1 MSEETLTEEQ
11 AADLLISWELAT
23 TTAAKLAAPGPRMK
37 PQEAAAEVAA
47 LREAAEAAVGHVHR
61 ITQLEAARELG
72 AETGETLVVDRR
84 GWAKANAESFRELL
98 APALAAAVERKPE
111 LAQGAG
117 GGQRSSAQVFGS
129 AVTGAELGGILSF
142 LSAKV
147 LGQFEPFQQNRLML
161 VAPNIVEVQRE
172 LNVVPEDFR
181 LWVCLHEQTHRV
193 QFAAAPWLADHLKTK
208 ITELSV
214 NTMSQADSVPEKLV
228 EALKGLRKG
237 AEQDTGQGT
246 EPDGDLPASSG
257 PAPSG
262 SPRNRLLAAIQS
274 PEDRATMSHLTAVM
288 SLLEGHANVV
298 MDAVDHTIVPT
309 VKTIRRR
316 FEERGRNRGP
326 LENFIRKLLQL
337 DVKAA
342 QYRDGQKFVGHI
354 VEAVGMEQ
362 FNRIWEKPEHLPTE
376 DELHDPDAWIQRV
389 LPEHA

>member
-1 MSEETLTEEQ
+1 MSEQRPTEDE

-37 PQEAAAEVAA
+37 PQEAAAEVTA
-47 LREAAEAAVGHVHR
+47 LRTAAEDAVGHVHR

-72 AETGETLVVDRR
+72 ADSGETVVVDRQ

-111 LAQGAG
+111 LGQGAG
-117 GGQRSSAQVFGS
+117 GGQRSNAQVFGS
-129 AVTGAELGGILSF
+129 AVTGAELGGVLSF

-161 VAPNIVEVQRE
+161 VAPNIVEIQRE
-172 LNVVPEDFR
+172 INVVPEDFR
-181 LWVCLHEQTHRV
+181 LWVCLHEQSHRV
-193 QFAAAPWLADHLKTK
+193 QFAAAPWLADHLKAK
-208 ITELSV
+208 ITELST
-214 NTMSQADSVPEKLV
+214 NTMSQADSLPEKLA
-228 EALKGLRKG
+228 EAFKNMRRRTEQDV
-237 AEQDTGQGT
+237 AEQGAA
-246 EPDGDLPASSG
+246 PDAGRPASSG
-257 PAPSG
+257 A
-262 SPRNRLLAAIQS
+262 PRNRLLEAIQS

-298 MDAVDHTIVPT
+298 MDTVDHTIVPT

-316 FEERGRNRGP
+316 FEERGRSRGP
-326 LENFIRKLLQL
+326 LENLIRRVLQL

-354 VEAVGMEQ
+354 VQAVGMER
-362 FNRIWEKPEHLPTE
+362 FNRIWESPEHLPTE
-376 DELHDPDAWIQRV
+376 EELHHPDAWIQRV
-389 LPEHA
+389 LPDHASAA

>member
-1 MSEETLTEEQ
+1 MSEQRPTEDE

-47 LREAAEAAVGHVHR
+47 LRTAAEDAVGHVHR

-72 AETGETLVVDRR
+72 AGSGETVVVDRQ

-111 LAQGAG
+111 LGQGAG
-117 GGQRSSAQVFGS
+117 GGQRSNAQVFGS
-129 AVTGAELGGILSF
+129 AVTGAELGGVLSF

-161 VAPNIVEVQRE
+161 VAPNIVEIQRE
-172 LNVVPEDFR
+172 INVVPEDFR

-193 QFAAAPWLADHLKTK
+193 QFAAAPWLADHLKAK
-208 ITELSV
+208 ITELST
-214 NTMSQADSVPEKLV
+214 NTMSQADSLPEKLA
-228 EALKGLRKG
+228 EAFKNMRRRTEQDV
-237 AEQDTGQGT
+237 AEQGAA
-246 EPDGDLPASSG
+246 PDAGRPASSG
-257 PAPSG
+257 A
-262 SPRNRLLAAIQS
+262 PRNRLLEAIQS

-316 FEERGRNRGP
+316 FEERGRSRGP
-326 LENFIRKLLQL
+326 LENLIRRVLQL

-354 VEAVGMEQ
+354 VQAVGMER
-362 FNRIWEKPEHLPTE
+362 FNRIWESPEHLPTE
-376 DELHDPDAWIQRV
+376 EELHHPDAWIQRV
-389 LPEHA
+389 LPDHASAA